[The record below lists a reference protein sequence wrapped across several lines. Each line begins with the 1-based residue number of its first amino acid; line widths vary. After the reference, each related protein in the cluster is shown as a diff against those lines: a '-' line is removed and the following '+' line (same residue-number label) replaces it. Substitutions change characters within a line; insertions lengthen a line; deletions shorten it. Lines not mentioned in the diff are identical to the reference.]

1 MIPRL
6 GFQEKVMSFSI
17 NTNIASLQ
25 AQQYLQTSANFQTQ
39 TIEEVTSGNRI
50 VNSGDDAAGLA
61 IANSLRSS
69 QAVLNQGILNA
80 NDGLSTLQTLDGG
93 INNIGTLLDRAQTL
107 ATQSASGTFSGD
119 RGVLNSEFQ
128 SVIGEI
134 DRQAQSIGL
143 DTGGQFA
150 KNLSVFIGGGRANNG
165 TTAIANGSVAVNLSS
180 STVDSKSLGLQGV
193 QAVGNDSIDIGTGS
207 ADTSVQAIVTNAT
220 NAASEAT
227 SGYTSFTFRGPGF
240 GDANGVS
247 VSVNLSGV
255 TDTNTLTAAI
265 NTAISSAG
273 NGSTQAATAFKNAG
287 ITASV
292 VTDSNGSHLAFSS
305 SNTAFQVSAGDLTSN
320 ALLGNTTSSS
330 NPVGKSLT
338 NTVTGGAATAA
349 SATTFGASGAGTVT
363 FHLTGSS
370 LAAPVDVSLA
380 VTSGETI
387 DTALSALSTAVAN
400 NSSLKAAGIS
410 LTTAT
415 AGSALVFS
423 DAQGQQLNVASS
435 GDLNNLFGL
444 GSFQGS
450 AGAGGT
456 FNYSA
461 VTGSGGTFA
470 ASAETLQFSLEGGSA
485 ISISATPT
493 AATEAGALQ
502 ALNAAFAANSTLSAA
517 GFVAQNNGGQIEI
530 TNNSSTNFRVASIGA
545 TNKFGFNA
553 AAATGVAQVANTQS
567 ALTTANTF
575 DSGGAYQ
582 TSAFS
587 FSTPTLGSDKQ
598 TITLTSDNSAG
609 VQQSLAIN
617 LQNAGTPNA
626 QSIDQAIDSIN
637 TAIQQSNNATLQ
649 QVVAVKEQSGGAEA
663 IKFVGTSS
671 FQVSAGQTADGAGL
685 GNQGTLEAASV
696 VGTGSTADIST
707 QAGAANAVT
716 ALTNAVSALGV
727 SQAAVGKGENN
738 LNYAVALAQSQVT
751 NEAAA
756 ESRIRDA
763 DLAAE
768 AANLSKAQILVQAG
782 TAALAQANSAPQ
794 AILSLLKG

>member
-1 MIPRL
+1 
-6 GFQEKVMSFSI
+6 MSFSI

-25 AQQYLQTSANFQTQ
+25 AQQYLQTSASFQTQ

-193 QAVGNDSIDIGTGS
+193 QAVGNDNIDIGTGS

-265 NTAISSAG
+265 NTAIASAG
-273 NGSTQAATAFKNAG
+273 SGSTQAATAFKNAG

-292 VTDSNGSHLAFSS
+292 VTDANGSHLAFSS

-320 ALLGNTTSSS
+320 ALLGNTTSST

-450 AGAGGT
+450 TGAGGT

-461 VTGSGGTFA
+461 VTGSGATFA
-470 ASAETLQFSLEGGSA
+470 ASAETLQFSLEGGAA
-485 ISISATPT
+485 ISITATPT

-530 TNNSSTNFRVASIGA
+530 TNNSNTNFRVASVGA

-553 AAATGVAQVANTQS
+553 AGATGVAQVANTQS

-575 DSGGAYQ
+575 TSNGAYQ

-598 TITLTSDNSAG
+598 TITLTADNSAG

-617 LQNAGTPNA
+617 LQNAGSPNA

-637 TAIQQSNNATLQ
+637 TAIQQSNNSTLQ
-649 QVVAVKEQSGGAEA
+649 NIVAVKVQSGGAEA
-663 IKFVGTSS
+663 IQFASTSA

-707 QAGAANAVT
+707 QAGAASAVT

-738 LNYAVALAQSQVT
+738 LNYAVTLAQSQVT